1 VQEQDPSSTLAL
13 YRTALRLRRELGL
26 GAGVLRWTA
35 GATTGPV
42 LSFEVEGAGGRVHVL
57 ANLGASPVALPRDA
71 RVLLCS
77 GELDEQGRVPTDV
90 TVWLG

>member
-1 VQEQDPSSTLAL
+1 
-13 YRTALRLRRELGL
+13 
-26 GAGVLRWTA
+26 
-35 GATTGPV
+35 V